1 METGIITL
9 NIRRLDGFIIMR
21 FWLRHLVIS
30 ALVLRESQQ
39 NTDWVEVME
48 WY

>member
-1 METGIITL
+1 METGIIAL
-9 NIRRLDGFIIMR
+9 NIRRSDGFIMC
-21 FWLRHLVIS
+21 FWLRNLVIS

-39 NTDWVEVME
+39 NTDWGEVMK